1 MTRQDFDL
9 AVQKICAAFVFPE
22 PSDAA
27 LAAWYELAGNMS
39 LQAAAW
45 AVNEFIARNS
55 RLTRGTN
62 IGRELRLLHDEYER
76 SQQSQATAGTT
87 GCQDCSAGFP
97 GWIRVHSHPHGEIT
111 WAETYLCRCACNHD
125 PRFAKYQA
133 WTRAQLENFAHLEV
147 LP

>member
-9 AVQKICAAFVFPE
+9 AVQKVCAAFVFSE

-27 LAAWYELAGNMS
+27 LAAWYELAGHMP

-45 AVNEFIARNS
+45 VVEEFIRRNS
-55 RLTRGTN
+55 RITRGTN
-62 IGRELRLLHDEYER
+62 IGRELLLLYEEHER
-76 SQQSQATAGTT
+76 SQQAQAAVSVS
-87 GCQDCSAGFP
+87 GCRNCSAGFP
-97 GWIRVHSHPHGEIT
+97 GWIRVVSHPHGEVIHT
-111 WAETYLCRCACNHD
+111 ETYLCRCVCNHD

-133 WTRAQLENFAHLEV
+133 WTREQLENFAHLEV